1 MIPIT
6 CIEETSDP
14 KIKLEERGSKVIFLN
29 EVRHPFRKIKV
40 DGCVVQNQ
48 TAADWVVSKP
58 PVGDLV
64 LELKGRNVD
73 HAIEQVTTTLRLWRS
88 NNWCCG
94 GQTAALIVSR
104 QVPKGTLA
112 QKAMKEFRREFGS
125 KIKLVSHNQEFE
137 FADLF

>member
-73 HAIEQVTTTLRLWRS
+73 HAIEQVTTTGVAEARRLLLLFRGRCRKERWHK
-88 NNWCCG
+88 
-94 GQTAALIVSR
+94 R
-104 QVPKGTLA
+104 Q
-112 QKAMKEFRREFGS
+112 
-125 KIKLVSHNQEFE
+125 
-137 FADLF
+137 